1 MIGIGTGDD
10 GRDDDMYN
18 LFGDEWK
25 YEGDDDFQ
33 ELDDQDIIEQ
43 LKSGGFNGWAY
54 NGDNSNEEDLSDEEL
69 VREYD
74 DYGVYDDDNSN
85 SGLEDKSNEGVP
97 NFGGRLNTVL
107 YSMTELGNAYL
118 VEWPESLPMPPPGS
132 TILDLGKNNTIAYGG
147 YSNKDGIQILLESDF
162 GIHSNWADPSE
173 NPQDK
178 KLYPHLHVPGRSLE
192 DLEGPTDQDL
202 RGLEDGE
209 NMGDA
214 A

>member
-1 MIGIGTGDD
+1 MVDIVTGDD
-10 GRDDDMYN
+10 GREDDPYN
-18 LFGDEWK
+18 LFGDKWK
-25 YEGDDDFQ
+25 YEGNDEFR

-43 LKSGGFNGWAY
+43 LKSGGFNGWVY
-54 NGDNSNEEDLSDEEL
+54 NGDVSNEEDLSDEEL

-74 DYGVYDDDNSN
+74 DYGVYNDDNSN

-173 NPQDK
+173 NPHDK

>member
-1 MIGIGTGDD
+1 VTGDD
-10 GRDDDMYN
+10 GREDDPYN
-18 LFGDEWK
+18 LFGDKWK
-25 YEGDDDFQ
+25 YEGNDEFR

-43 LKSGGFNGWAY
+43 LKSGGFNGWVY
-54 NGDNSNEEDLSDEEL
+54 NGDVSNEEDLSDEEL

-118 VEWPESLPMPPPGS
+118 VEWPESLPMPVPGS
-132 TILDLGKNNTIAYGG
+132 TVLDLGKNNTIAYGG
-147 YSNKDGIQILLESDF
+147 YSNKNGVEILLQSEF
-162 GIHSNWADPSE
+162 GTHSNWADQNE
-173 NPQDK
+173 NPYDK
-178 KLYPHLHVPGRSLE
+178 KLFPHLHVPGRSLE

-209 NMGDA
+209 NMEGA